1 MLRKRQRRKPNDA
14 RHGRRRMTM
23 FDATVVLFLII
34 IWVVAFFLSDRIDAQ
49 ERRIRDLE
57 NRK

>member
-1 MLRKRQRRKPNDA
+1 
-14 RHGRRRMTM
+14 MTV
-23 FDATVVLFLII
+23 FDATVVLFLIV

-49 ERRIRDLE
+49 ESRIRDLE